1 MSRSGLLRNRLA
13 RRSFLSLPAL
23 ALPAMPMNAARAQTV
38 YSALPTAV
46 TLLSSG
52 PAYGYIAGWAKL
64 LGPHLLD
71 GLPPGIASSFTAM
84 GGPDGVT
91 VCNAF
96 GARLDPDG
104 GTLMFAP
111 GAALLAWLE
120 GDSRVKYDPGRWIAT
135 VVGATP
141 ALLVGRMPL
150 SATTARPLRLAA
162 TNPIGPELAA
172 FLALDLLGL
181 PIRPVYGLADPASLI
196 EGFRRQTIDLAFLG
210 GPKLH
215 DTLAGL
221 QAAGAQAWF
230 STGAQGCDGPTLRDP
245 LLPAVPSFLEAAA
258 ALAISVP
265 NDERFAGYEAA
276 AAASAICFTAVL
288 PELVRPSTLAAWR
301 RGAELIGDSLS
312 VAAVAVPQGVRL
324 VTGLCA
330 VTFLEQAVRSAAGLD
345 SLRRTMLTRYGWR
358 AS

>member
-1 MSRSGLLRNRLA
+1 MSGSGLQ
-13 RRSFLSLPAL
+13 RRAFLSLSAL
-23 ALPAMPMNAARAQTV
+23 ALPGVARAQTI
-38 YSALPTAV
+38 AAAFPAGV

-71 GLPPGIASSFTAM
+71 GLPPDVGSSFAAM

-104 GTLMFAP
+104 STMMFAP

-135 VVGATP
+135 VVGVTP
-141 ALLVGRMPL
+141 AVLVGRAPL
-150 SATTARPLRLAA
+150 SMPATRPLRLAA
-162 TNPIGPELAA
+162 ANPIGPELAA

-181 PIRPVYGLADPASLI
+181 PAEPVFGLADPESLVDALR
-196 EGFRRQTIDLAFLG
+196 GQAIDLAFLS
-210 GPKLH
+210 GPKLRE
-215 DTLAGL
+215 TLARA
-221 QAAGAQAWF
+221 QAAGAMPLF

-258 ALAISVP
+258 ILTITVP
-265 NDERFAGYEAA
+265 NDDRFAGYEAA
-276 AAASAICFTAVL
+276 AAAAATCFTAVL

-301 RGAELIGDSLS
+301 RGAELISDSLS

-324 VTGLCA
+324 VTGVCA
-330 VTFLEQAVRSAAGLD
+330 GSFLSQASRSAAGLD
-345 SLRRTMLTRYGWR
+345 SLRDTMLTRYGWR
-358 AS
+358 PS

>member
-1 MSRSGLLRNRLA
+1 
-13 RRSFLSLPAL
+13 L
-23 ALPAMPMNAARAQTV
+23 ALPGVAEAQTV
-38 YSALPTAV
+38 EAPFREGV

-71 GLPPGIASSFTAM
+71 GLPPSVSASFTAM

-104 GTLMFAP
+104 STIMFAP

-120 GDSRVKYDPGRWIAT
+120 GDARVKYDPGRWIAT

-141 ALLVGRMPL
+141 AVLVGRAPL
-150 SATTARPLRLAA
+150 STSATRPLRLAA

-181 PIRPVYGLADPASLI
+181 AVQPVYGLADSASLI
-196 EGFRRQTIDLAFLG
+196 EGLGRGTIDLAFLS
-210 GPKLH
+210 GPRLH
-215 DTLAGL
+215 DTLAEA
-221 QAAGAQAWF
+221 QAAGAQALF
-230 STGAQGCDGPTLRDP
+230 STGAQGCDGPTPRDP
-245 LLPAVPSFLEAAA
+245 LLPNVPSFLEAAA
-258 ALAISVP
+258 TLTITVP
-265 NDERFAGYEAA
+265 NDDRLSGYQAA
-276 AAASAICFTAVL
+276 AAAAAICFTAVL

-301 RGAELIGDSLS
+301 RGAELISDSLS

-324 VTGLCA
+324 VTGVCA
-330 VTFLEQAVRSAAGLD
+330 VRFMTQASQSAAALD

-358 AS
+358 PS

>member
-1 MSRSGLLRNRLA
+1 MSRCGLP
-13 RRSFLSLPAL
+13 RRAFLSLPAL
-23 ALPAMPMNAARAQTV
+23 ALPAVPRAARAQGTDGPFPSGVTV
-38 YSALPTAV
+38 
-46 TLLSSG
+46 LSSG
-52 PAYGYIAGWAKL
+52 PPYGYIAGWAKL

-71 GLPPGIASSFTAM
+71 GLPPDVGSSFMAM

-104 GTLMFAP
+104 STIMFAP

-141 ALLVGRMPL
+141 AVLVGRAPL
-150 SATTARPLRLAA
+150 LPSAARPLRLAA
-162 TNPIGPELAA
+162 SNPVGPELAA

-181 PIRPVYGLADPASLI
+181 PAQPVYGLADPGSLVD
-196 EGFRRQTIDLAFLG
+196 GLRRQTIDLAFFS

-215 DTLAGL
+215 DTLVQA
-221 QAAGAQAWF
+221 QAAGANALF

-245 LLPAVPSFLEAAA
+245 LLPAIPSFLEAAA
-258 ALAISVP
+258 SLAITVP
-265 NDERFAGYEAA
+265 NDDRFAGYEAA
-276 AAASAICFTAVL
+276 AAAAAVCFVAVL
-288 PELVRPSTLAAWR
+288 PELVRPATLAEWR
-301 RGAELIGDSLS
+301 RGAELITDSLS

-324 VTGLCA
+324 VTGVCA
-330 VTFLEQAVRSAAGLD
+330 GSFLTQASRSAAALD
-345 SLRRTMLTRYGWR
+345 SLRQTMLTRYGWR
-358 AS
+358 PS

>member
-1 MSRSGLLRNRLA
+1 MSGYGLA
-13 RRSFLSLPAL
+13 RRTVLSLSAMAL
-23 ALPAMPMNAARAQTV
+23 AGVPLGRARAQIV
-38 YSALPTAV
+38 GAAFPGGV

-71 GLPPGIASSFTAM
+71 GLPPDVNSSFMAM

-104 GTLMFAP
+104 STIMFAP

-141 ALLVGRMPL
+141 AVLVGRAPL
-150 SATTARPLRLAA
+150 SKLGARPLRLAA
-162 TNPIGPELAA
+162 SNPIGPELAA

-181 PIRPVYGLADPASLI
+181 PVEASFGLTDPASLI
-196 EGFRRQTIDLAFLG
+196 DGLRRRTIDLAFLS

-215 DTLAGL
+215 ATLAGMR
-221 QAAGAQAWF
+221 ASGGARALF
-230 STGAQGCDGPTLRDP
+230 STGAQGCAGPLARDP

-258 ALAISVP
+258 GLGITIP
-265 NDERFAGYEAA
+265 DDDRLAGYQAA
-276 AAASAICFTAVL
+276 AAAAAVCFTAVL
-288 PELVRPSTLAAWR
+288 PDLVRPSTLAEWR

-312 VAAVAVPQGVRL
+312 ISAVAVPQGVRL
-324 VTGLCA
+324 VTGVCA
-330 VTFLEQAVRSAAGLD
+330 GSFIAEASHSAAALD
-345 SLRRTMLTRYGWR
+345 SLRQTMLTRYGWR
-358 AS
+358 SG